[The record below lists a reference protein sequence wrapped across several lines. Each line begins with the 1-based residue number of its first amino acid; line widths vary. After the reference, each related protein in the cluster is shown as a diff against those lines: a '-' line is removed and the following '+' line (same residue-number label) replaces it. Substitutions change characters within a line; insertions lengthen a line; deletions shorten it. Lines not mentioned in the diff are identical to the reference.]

1 MYEGND
7 SEYSGKQQQ
16 KSVNL
21 AANVAIPLLFEIH
34 SKSIAASWHIIENL
48 IGQNE
53 KGAKNL
59 RNRDQGDIM
68 NFEYRIKCWK
78 MFNVN

>member
-34 SKSIAASWHIIENL
+34 SKSIAAS
-48 IGQNE
+48 
-53 KGAKNL
+53 
-59 RNRDQGDIM
+59 
-68 NFEYRIKCWK
+68 
-78 MFNVN
+78 